1 MQKFMVGGA
10 VRDKLMGLE
19 PKDVDFVVVGSTPEE
34 MLAAGF
40 QQVGADFPVFLDADG
55 VEHALARTERKSGHG
70 YNGFVTDHSADVK
83 LEDDLMHRDL
93 TVNAMAMSGNFVVDP
108 FGGQEDMKN
117 KVLRHVSPAF
127 ADDPVRVLRLARFHA
142 RFGPEWL
149 VHTDTVLF
157 ARRMAAEGELKHLT
171 RERVLKELEK
181 ALGEP
186 HPKLFFDTLKL
197 CNALEEVLP
206 EVAAVHDKVD
216 FVLVRFPHVS
226 AKFKYASISKHM
238 KDADA
243 FETRLNVSTE
253 WRKFAKMYRH
263 LFRPDVPQPT
273 AVDSLYAIDAYRQAD
288 LFEELVEDFR
298 KTDALKYFQ
307 FFVDAFEK
315 TRHVSF
321 ASLTPEQQATLKG
334 PAIAEAIKA
343 HRIALLE
350 QPE

>member
-70 YNGFVTDHSADVK
+70 YNGFVTNHSADVT
-83 LEDDLMHRDL
+83 LEDDLMRRDL
-93 TVNAMAMSGNFVVDP
+93 TINAMAMSGNFVVDP
-108 FGGQEDMKN
+108 FDGQEDLKN

-149 VHTDTVLF
+149 VHTDTILF
-157 ARRMAAEGELKHLT
+157 ARKMAANGELKHLT
-171 RERVLKELEK
+171 RERILKELEK

-186 HPKLFFDTLKL
+186 HPKLFFDTLHL

-206 EVAAVHDKVD
+206 EVAAVRDKVD
-216 FVLVRFPHVS
+216 FVLVQFPHVS

-253 WRKFAKMYRH
+253 WRKFAKMYRNM
-263 LFRPDVPQPT
+263 FGVEIPRPT
-273 AVDSLYAIDAYRQAD
+273 AVDILYAIDAYRQAD
-288 LFEELVEDFR
+288 LFEELVEDMR
-298 KTDALKYFQ
+298 KAGAMKYFQ

-334 PAIAEAIKA
+334 SAIAEAIKA
-343 HRIALLE
+343 HRVALVKRSE
-350 QPE
+350 

>member
-10 VRDKLMGLE
+10 VRDKLMGLA

-70 YNGFVTDHSADVK
+70 YNGFVTDHSADVT
-83 LEDDLMHRDL
+83 LEDDLMRRDL
-93 TVNAMAMSGNFVVDP
+93 TINAMAMSGDTVVDP
-108 FGGQEDMKN
+108 FGGQADLRN

-157 ARRMAAEGELKHLT
+157 ARQMAADGELKHLT

-181 ALGEP
+181 ALDEP

-197 CNALEEVLP
+197 CRALDEVLP
-206 EVAAVHDKVD
+206 ELNLKDWD
-216 FVLVRFPHVS
+216 FDYALNAHSGGS
-226 AKFKYASISKHM
+226 AKFKYAKLSGLIR
-238 KDADA
+238 DVDA
-243 FETRLNVSTE
+243 FETRLNVCAE
-253 WRKFAKMYRH
+253 WRKFAKM
-263 LFRPDVPQPT
+263 FRVIFAPENDFINSVT
-273 AVDSLYAIDAYRQAD
+273 LLY
-288 LFEELVEDFR
+288 
-298 KTDALKYFQ
+298 KM
-307 FFVDAFEK
+307 DAFRQSAVWEEMIEEFKKTNFIQYVNDLVFAYEK
-315 TRHVSF
+315 TKHVNFS
-321 ASLTPEQQATLKG
+321 SLTPKQQGTLKG
-334 PAIAEAIKA
+334 PEIAEAIKQ
-343 HRIALLE
+343 HRKELLDRTA
-350 QPE
+350 

>member
-40 QQVGADFPVFLDADG
+40 QQVGADFPVFLDAEG

-70 YNGFVTDHSADVK
+70 YNGFVTNHSADVK
-83 LEDDLMHRDL
+83 LEDDLMRRDL

-108 FGGQEDMKN
+108 FGGQEDMNN

-197 CNALEEVLP
+197 CHALDEVLP
-206 EVAAVHDKVD
+206 ELALSDWDLDYA
-216 FVLVRFPHVS
+216 LVRHKSPT
-226 AKFKYASISKHM
+226 AKFNYAMLSNSL
-238 KDADA
+238 KDVDA
-243 FETRLNVSTE
+243 FESRMNVSVE
-253 WRKFAKMYRH
+253 WQKFARMFRAVFAPANEYIHPVVHLYRMDA
-263 LFRPDVPQPT
+263 FRQ
-273 AVDSLYAIDAYRQAD
+273 SAIW
-288 LFEELVEDFR
+288 EELVEEFDKAGFTNYV
-298 KTDALKYFQ
+298 KDLVEAY
-307 FFVDAFEK
+307 EK
-315 TRHVSF
+315 TKHVNFS
-321 ASLTPEQQATLKG
+321 SMTPDEQARLKG

-343 HRIALLE
+343 HRIALVE
-350 QPE
+350 RPE